1 MMIHIKDKT
10 NMYKNKYQKKSKNNL
25 LLSIAGVIL
34 ALLLLLV
41 VLEKMRVTDFIKTH
55 PKKTDTAQGPTPEQK
70 QQEDATSAEAKK
82 QLIENEGSGTP
93 SSATNPTNN
102 RVIDLSTKQESNN
115 TVTVFT
121 KLAGYSNGSCS
132 LTVQNGSKSTTQ
144 TAAVIYQPEFSS
156 CAGFS
161 VPIDSVGK
169 GSWSLTLTVTSN
181 GTSESKTISAGVN

>member
-1 MMIHIKDKT
+1 MFV
-10 NMYKNKYQKKSKNNL
+10 NKNQKNSKKKL
-25 LLSIAGVIL
+25 VLSVAGIIL

-41 VLEKMRVTDFIKTH
+41 VLEKTRVTDFIKTR
-55 PKKTDTAQGPTPEQK
+55 PKATDTAQGPTPEQK
-70 QQEDATSAEAKK
+70 QQEATSNADAKK
-82 QLIENEGSGTP
+82 QLIEDKTSDTP
-93 SSATNPTNN
+93 PSTTPPASSH
-102 RVIDLSTKQESNN
+102 VIELSTRQESNN

-121 KLAGYSNGSCS
+121 KLTGYSNGNCS

-169 GSWSLTLTVTSN
+169 GTWTLTLTVTSN
-181 GTSESKTISAGVN
+181 GSSESKTISAGVN